1 MSNIP
6 TELKYTDSHE
16 WVEVLGDG
24 TVRVGIT
31 DHAQAL
37 LGDMVYVEL
46 PEIGRSLAAKEE
58 CAVVESVKA
67 ASDVYSP
74 VSGEVVSVND
84 ELADAPELINNSAYT
99 DGWMMT
105 IKLSDAGE
113 LDALLTAD
121 QYTEVAASDD
131 H

>member
-46 PEIGRSLAAKEE
+46 PEIGRTLAAKEE

-74 VSGEVVSVND
+74 VGGEVVSVND
-84 ELADAPELINNSAYT
+84 ELADAPELINNAAYT

>member
-16 WVEVLGDG
+16 WAEVMSDG
-24 TVRVGIT
+24 NVRVGIT
-31 DHAQAL
+31 DHAQGL

-46 PEIGRSLAAKEE
+46 PEVGRALTTKEE

-74 VSGEVVSVND
+74 LSGEVIEVN
-84 ELADAPELINNSAYT
+84 EALNDAPELINNAAYS
-99 DGWMMT
+99 DGWIMV
-105 IKLSDAGE
+105 IKPADSTE
-113 LDALLTAD
+113 LDALLSAEN
-121 QYTEVAASDD
+121 YAEVAASDD